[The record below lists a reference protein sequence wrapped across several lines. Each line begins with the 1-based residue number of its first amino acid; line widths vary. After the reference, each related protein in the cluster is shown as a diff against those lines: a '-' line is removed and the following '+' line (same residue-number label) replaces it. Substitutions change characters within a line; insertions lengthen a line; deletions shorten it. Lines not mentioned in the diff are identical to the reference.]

1 MHKDSKYVFF
11 LDDDVQLC
19 PGTIGALVAHMEKY
33 PEVLLTI
40 GPSFDFFC
48 KIILL
53 ISSSFSTI
61 VLSPFCY
68 SLTGCIVPIFQRS
81 EHWCTNLQIFVLTG
95 YPFDIPSGSLGS
107 YCIYEYHM
115 VYSWCFLNL
124 LLSPSLSMH
133 GEYWVKLRVPSYK
146 LLWMFFI
153 FLLLW
158 SPFKWFSVWLFVF
171 DKTLNGCQPCSIG
184 FATGGCGRTFFLWGG
199 CMMVRIKT
207 PETHL
212 LWS

>member
-1 MHKDSKYVFF
+1 VDAMHKDSKYVFF

-40 GPSFDFFC
+40 GSSFDFFC

-81 EHWCTNLQIFVLTG
+81 EH
-95 YPFDIPSGSLGS
+95 
-107 YCIYEYHM
+107 
-115 VYSWCFLNL
+115 
-124 LLSPSLSMH
+124 
-133 GEYWVKLRVPSYK
+133 
-146 LLWMFFI
+146 
-153 FLLLW
+153 
-158 SPFKWFSVWLFVF
+158 
-171 DKTLNGCQPCSIG
+171 
-184 FATGGCGRTFFLWGG
+184 
-199 CMMVRIKT
+199 
-207 PETHL
+207 
-212 LWS
+212 

>member
-1 MHKDSKYVFF
+1 VDAMHKDSKYVFF

-40 GPSFDFFC
+40 GPSFDFLC

-81 EHWCTNLQIFVLTG
+81 EH
-95 YPFDIPSGSLGS
+95 
-107 YCIYEYHM
+107 
-115 VYSWCFLNL
+115 
-124 LLSPSLSMH
+124 
-133 GEYWVKLRVPSYK
+133 
-146 LLWMFFI
+146 
-153 FLLLW
+153 
-158 SPFKWFSVWLFVF
+158 
-171 DKTLNGCQPCSIG
+171 
-184 FATGGCGRTFFLWGG
+184 
-199 CMMVRIKT
+199 
-207 PETHL
+207 
-212 LWS
+212 